1 MLLEE
6 LAGKNA
12 NLRQAVHP
20 LMDFYV
26 DVNILNL
33 VEESIMLDDA
43 LWENRERHLHIF
55 IPVK

>member
-1 MLLEE
+1 VLLEE

-12 NLRQAVHP
+12 NLRQAVHL

-26 DVNILNL
+26 DVNISNL

-43 LWENRERHLHIF
+43 L
-55 IPVK
+55 